1 MAFLFSTAR
10 FLVLLLTVMAAV
22 GAHSDDYA
30 AARDALIDEIRRERR
45 QLAGELGGEAFD
57 PRVLEAMSRVPR
69 HEFVKEALKS
79 AAYQNRPLPIGSG
92 QTISQPF
99 IVALMTDLLQLKND
113 HRVLEIGTGSGY
125 QAAILAELTP
135 HVYTIE
141 IIPALAR
148 ESAERLKRL
157 GYSRVAT
164 RLADGYDGWPEHAP
178 FDAIIVT
185 AAPTRIPPPLL
196 DQLKPG
202 GHLVIPVGSPFLTQ
216 YLLLITKHPDGRLS
230 TREILPVAFVPLT
243 GDR

>member
-1 MAFLFSTAR
+1 MVFPFSTAR

-202 GHLVIPVGSPFLTQ
+202 GRLVIPVGSPFLTQ

-243 GDR
+243 GGR